1 MAGKH
6 KDGLAPELLDK
17 LIVQRGA
24 RGALDFES
32 LATELKKAWPSACW
46 VRSWSS
52 ICPIRRNWKPGN
64 HRNGISRKTVDSGSK
79 RIMLDIPR
87 DRLRGPAGCGA
98 GLNTRSEDLA

>member
-52 ICPIRRNWKPGN
+52 ICPIRRNWKPATTATASPA
-64 HRNGISRKTVDSGSK
+64 RRWIPAASGSCWTFPGTACAA
-79 RIMLDIPR
+79 PR
-87 DRLRGPAGCGA
+87 AAVPV
-98 GLNTRSEDLA
+98 